1 METGE
6 MVRLDGPTEGY
17 VMITDDPNEV
27 MAWAPSLDVEGI
39 ECTIKDTLQEN
50 DPVHDFTK
58 QLWFKNGYGISVLRY
73 IPKYDLG
80 WPWEI
85 AVISGDPNGEWHLDY
100 GTSVTDDVEHLR
112 TVEEVKEC
120 IIKVSE
126 LEAY

>member
-1 METGE
+1 MEIIN
-6 MVRLDGPTEGY
+6 LD
-17 VMITDDPNEV
+17 I
-27 MAWAPSLDVEGI
+27 EGI
-39 ECTIKDTLQEN
+39 EYTIKDTLQEN

-73 IPKYDLG
+73 VSKYNWG

-112 TVEEVKEC
+112 TVEEVKEY